1 MLPAFH
7 HETSRRGEPY
17 SSRPGSPTNWPL
29 LASAKS
35 RPEAQKPA
43 RLATWSNSNCVK
55 PSLALDSLTD
65 ICVGTSRSNSTDL
78 LPRHEVRPSGCVD
91 ASCDGIRP
99 TTEWP
104 RALFVARPRRRCEDV
119 HRVLLGKSTQ
129 ETFTVMARL
138 RLRLAKGAG
147 RCGLLC
153 VDIVPAFELRPATA
167 TQMLKL

>member
-104 RALFVARPRRRCEDV
+104 RALFVARGRADTAKAFAGCFSERAPKKLLPSWHAYDFRLQKALAVVDDYVWTLCPRSNCDRRPQRKC
-119 HRVLLGKSTQ
+119 
-129 ETFTVMARL
+129 
-138 RLRLAKGAG
+138 
-147 RCGLLC
+147 
-153 VDIVPAFELRPATA
+153 
-167 TQMLKL
+167 